1 MANRIKVA
9 KALAIV
15 GLWRQGVSYR
25 RIASLVGVRRETV
38 RRYVEEERERA
49 KAATPTLGSEGP
61 ESPNGE
67 DPGLEAEGLPGSKA
81 AKATLGADLSE
92 PANPTLG
99 SGVVPSEC
107 EPFRDIIL
115 AKLEQGLSGQRIWQ
129 DLVSDHGFTASYS
142 SVKRFVRRLG
152 KATPLPFRR
161 LECAPG
167 EEAQVDFGTGAP
179 IVGPDGRRR
188 TSWVL
193 RVVLSHSRKG
203 YSEALSRQQT
213 EPFLRAL
220 ENAFRSFG
228 GVPKVLV
235 IDQLRAAVKNPDWF
249 DPELNPKVEAFCR
262 HYGVVILPTRPYT
275 PRHKGKVERGVDYVK
290 DNALKGRSFPSL
302 AEENRFLADWE
313 CRIADHRIHGTTRKQ
328 VKDLFERVERPALQP
343 LPPDLFP
350 AFHEAKRTVHRDGHV
365 EVDKAYYS
373 VPPEYVGA
381 DVWVRWDGRL
391 VRVFTLRLDEIAV
404 HPQMEAGR
412 FTTAP
417 AHLASKKISSIE
429 RGATWLLRRVARIGP
444 QSARWAEAM
453 LEARGIEGLRV
464 LQGLLAL
471 ARKHRSDTLEDA
483 CESAL
488 SHRIFRL
495 RALRAL
501 LKERTTQTQFLE
513 EHRLIRPLHHYGG
526 YVRVSFRPSDEKENN
541 KTEVAFTAFRADGR
555 EQEGAREGKEG
566 PESPRAFPAVR
577 QPAAALGSLAS
588 GALSSG
594 PADVSLPGPA
604 TPVNPPGDLSP

>member
-9 KALAIV
+9 KALAIL
-15 GLWRQGVSYR
+15 GLWRQGCSYR
-25 RIASLVGVRRETV
+25 RIARVLGVRRETV
-38 RRYVEEERERA
+38 RRYVEEERA
-49 KAATPTLGSEGP
+49 KSATPTLGSEGP
-61 ESPNGE
+61 ESPERDG
-67 DPGLEAEGLPGSKA
+67 PGLGAEGGLSAKA
-81 AKATLGADLSE
+81 AD
-92 PANPTLG
+92 PTLG
-99 SGVVPSEC
+99 SGTVPSEC
-107 EPFRDIIL
+107 EPFRDVIL
-115 AKLEQGLSGQRIWQ
+115 AKLEQGLTGQRIWQ
-129 DLVSDHGFTASYS
+129 DLVSDHGFPASYS
-142 SVKRFVRRLG
+142 SVKRFLRRLG

-161 LECAPG
+161 MECAPG
-167 EEAQVDFGTGAP
+167 AEAQVDFGTGAP

-220 ENAFRSFG
+220 ENAFHDFG

-275 PRHKGKVERGVDYVK
+275 PRHKGKVERGVAYVK
-290 DNALKGRSFPSL
+290 GNALKGHTFPSL
-302 AEENRFLADWE
+302 AAENRHLVDWE
-313 CRIADHRIHGTTRKQ
+313 SRVADHRIHGTTRKQ

-373 VPPEYVGA
+373 APPEYVGA
-381 DVWVRWDGRL
+381 EVWVRWDGRL
-391 VRVFTLRLDEIAV
+391 VRLFNQRFQQIAV
-404 HPQMEAGR
+404 HAQGEAGQ

-417 AHLASKKISSIE
+417 AHIASEKISSIE
-429 RGATWLLRRVARIGP
+429 YGATWLLRRVARIGP

-453 LEARGIEGLRV
+453 LEARGIAGLRV

-471 ARKHRSDTLEDA
+471 ARKHRADTLEKA

-488 SHRIFRL
+488 SHRSFRL
-495 RALRAL
+495 MGLRGL
-501 LKERTTQTQFLE
+501 LKQPTSQTQFLE
-513 EHRLIRPLHHYGG
+513 EHRLIRPLHHYGW
-526 YVRVSFRPSDEKENN
+526 YVRVSFRPAEAKEEE
-541 KTEVAFTAFRADGR
+541 KTEDAFIALRADGR
-555 EQEGAREGKEG
+555 ESERRED
-566 PESPRAFPAVR
+566 PDDPRAFPAVR
-577 QPAAALGSLAS
+577 PPAAALGSLAS

-594 PADVSLPGPA
+594 PALQSLPEE
-604 TPVNPPGDLSP
+604 TTSVNTQGDLLP